1 MPLSHRHSQPPKA
14 REQPRIPR
22 HLCRWRHVQRQEIE
36 SASGK
41 GAFMQM
47 TIDRASQAISAERR
61 LDELA
66 TQVPVESGARAGFAN
81 WCRVLRHR
89 TALVWRAR

>member
-1 MPLSHRHSQPPKA
+1 
-14 REQPRIPR
+14 
-22 HLCRWRHVQRQEIE
+22 
-36 SASGK
+36 
-41 GAFMQM
+41 MQM

-89 TALVWRAR
+89 TALVRRAR

>member
-1 MPLSHRHSQPPKA
+1 MPLSHRYSQPPKA

-22 HLCRWRHVQRQEIE
+22 HLCGWRHVQRQEIE

-41 GAFMQM
+41 GPFMQK

-66 TQVPVESGARAGFAN
+66 IQVPVEFRTRAGFAN
-81 WCRVLRHR
+81 WRRVLRHR
-89 TALVWRAR
+89 TALVRKAR